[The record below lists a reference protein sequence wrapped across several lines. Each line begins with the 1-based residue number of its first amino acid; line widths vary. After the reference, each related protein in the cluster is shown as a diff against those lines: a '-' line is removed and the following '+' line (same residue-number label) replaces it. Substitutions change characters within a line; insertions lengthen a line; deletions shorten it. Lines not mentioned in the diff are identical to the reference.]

1 MKYTTLFAACMVFGV
16 GSMAG
21 QVNAQEICRTAGF
34 WGTHAGEEKPGSVNI
49 SEEVIRAWLSTV
61 HSYDQTVTEN
71 CAYNDQDGS
80 VSCNFEPPGQAGSP
94 KACRDAKKND
104 VTLFNNFPSGFE
116 GLQICG
122 QVISLQEQTGSEIP
136 PVVEALCVS
145 PDGDS
150 KIQLGRQLTAA
161 ALNCLLSGGGKDCTG
176 TPMEPV
182 FAACNNSCTAQGQ
195 DDQVNTCIEKL
206 DCFNNGGRWNE
217 DDPLAMYCQMDV
229 AESCHA
235 QPLIGTVAGNGPGGP
250 VLE

>member
-116 GLQICG
+116 GLQ
-122 QVISLQEQTGSEIP
+122 
-136 PVVEALCVS
+136 
-145 PDGDS
+145 
-150 KIQLGRQLTAA
+150 
-161 ALNCLLSGGGKDCTG
+161 
-176 TPMEPV
+176 TPM
-182 FAACNNSCTAQGQ
+182 
-195 DDQVNTCIEKL
+195 
-206 DCFNNGGRWNE
+206 
-217 DDPLAMYCQMDV
+217 
-229 AESCHA
+229 
-235 QPLIGTVAGNGPGGP
+235 GNY
-250 VLE
+250 